1 MHRFRATGI
10 CAREHMA
17 AMDAKSLPLPDI
29 SAVIPVKDEAGNIE
43 PLVNE
48 IVAALSG
55 RMAFEIIYVDDGSRD
70 ETPVTLAALKARVKE
85 LRVLRHKK
93 NCGQSAAVRTGV
105 MAARAPLIVTLDGDG
120 QNVPADIPLL
130 VDAFRQTQGR
140 IGLVGG
146 RRTKRQDTFFKRIA
160 SKAANGI
167 RRRLLRDKTK
177 DSGSGLKLF
186 SREAFLRLPYFDHM
200 HRFLPALMMREG
212 YEVCFVDVQ
221 HRPRTQ
227 GQSKYGVLD
236 RLWVSI
242 SDILGVM
249 WLIRRGHVA
258 KLTQEL

>member
-10 CAREHMA
+10 CAREQLA
-17 AMDAKSLPLPDI
+17 AMDANSLPLPDI

-43 PLVNE
+43 PLVSE

-70 ETPVTLAALKARVKE
+70 ETPATLAALKSRVKE

-93 NCGQSAAVRTGV
+93 NCGQSAAVRSGV
-105 MAARAPLIVTLDGDG
+105 MAARSPLIVTLDGDG

-130 VDAFRQTQGR
+130 VDAFRRAQGR

-167 RRRLLRDKTK
+167 RRRLLRDKTA

-186 SREAFLRLPYFDHM
+186 SREAYLRLPYFDHM

-212 YEVCFVDVQ
+212 FEVSFVDVQ
-221 HRPRTQ
+221 HRPRTK
-227 GQSKYGVLD
+227 GQSKYGVFD

-258 KLTQEL
+258 KVTQEL